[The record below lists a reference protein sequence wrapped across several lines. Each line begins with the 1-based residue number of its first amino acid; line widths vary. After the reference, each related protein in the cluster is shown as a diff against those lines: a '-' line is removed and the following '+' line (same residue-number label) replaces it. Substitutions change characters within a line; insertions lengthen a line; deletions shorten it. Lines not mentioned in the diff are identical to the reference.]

1 MRHLIRTS
9 GDIVEYVAIFMAW
22 PYANGP
28 LHLGH
33 VAGNCLPADI
43 QFRYE
48 RSRGRNVLM
57 CSGSDEHGTPITL
70 TAEEKGVPPQE
81 IVDHYHEI
89 NKKALIELGCSWD
102 TGIDPRGPEFGG
114 ALYNRTSDPRH
125 KELVREVFTLLL
137 DANMLESKT
146 MQQYCSVSDGGSYRF
161 LPDRY
166 VEGSCPVCSAADA
179 RGDQCDVCGAT
190 YEAHEL
196 VNPRSKI
203 DPESVI
209 EIRDTEHL
217 FFRLDLF
224 QDSLNS
230 HYLER
235 IDVWRPN
242 VRAMTK
248 NWLDMGLKPRA
259 VTRDIQ
265 WGIDLPLSGSN
276 WDSKRVYVWFEAVQG
291 YYTCARIW
299 AERHADGAGHPDGID
314 AWKNWWTVSKDGTSP
329 KHLYFMGKDNIP
341 FHTIIWPALLMGIN
355 SARSGSPPSHAPEP
369 GNLALE
375 SNVPANEYLML
386 QGGQFSKSRRHAVW
400 LPSFLERFDPDTLR
414 YYLSINMPEGHDTDF
429 RWDEFVDRVNNE
441 LIATY
446 ANFVHR
452 VLTLAHRLPNDG
464 ANPLTE
470 FDLPDAHSDTWDIV
484 DNHLG
489 EAINSLEHQ
498 RFKEALR
505 SIMNIAQLGNSIL
518 QQAAPWKHLDGDDTP
533 EARDSLSSLALAWRL
548 CRGLAVALRPFI
560 PFQSDRLWGM
570 LGELSDIDSI
580 LLDAAFDPDSPLQ
593 WNESE
598 PVPLFEKLDLDT
610 IITTEQSL
618 IDDRAHSKDNGQ
630 SEPPVDPEAGY
641 IEFEDFLKVEMK
653 TGRILSVDDHPDA
666 DKLYVITIEDGPEST
681 RTVCA
686 GLKGIYESSDLVGK
700 NVVYVANLKPRKLR
714 GVLSEGMLLAA
725 DDGDG
730 GVSILTLDVEM
741 PPGSVVR

>member
-1 MRHLIRTS
+1 
-9 GDIVEYVAIFMAW
+9 
-22 PYANGP
+22 
-28 LHLGH
+28 
-33 VAGNCLPADI
+33 
-43 QFRYE
+43 
-48 RSRGRNVLM
+48 M

-81 IVDHYHEI
+81 IVDHFHEI

-102 TGIDPRGPEFGG
+102 MNIDPRGPEFGG

-146 MQQYCSVSDGGSYRF
+146 MQQYCSVSDANSYRF

-166 VEGSCPVCSAADA
+166 VEGSCPICSAPDA
-179 RGDQCDVCGAT
+179 RGDQCDDCGAT

-196 VNPRSKI
+196 VDPRSKI
-203 DPESVI
+203 DPDSII
-209 EIRDTEHL
+209 EVRDTEHL

-224 QDSLNS
+224 QESLNS

-235 IDVWRPN
+235 TDVWKPN

-299 AERHADGAGHPDGID
+299 AERYANDAGHLDGID
-314 AWKNWWTVSKDGTSP
+314 AWKNWWTVSKDGLPP

-355 SARSGSPPSHAPEP
+355 SAQSKSPPTHAPEP
-369 GNLALE
+369 GSLALE

-414 YYLSINMPEGHDTDF
+414 YYLSINMPESHDTDF

-452 VLTLAHRLPNDG
+452 VLTLAHRLPNQG

-470 FDLPDAHSDTWDIV
+470 FDMPDAHSDTWKIV
-484 DNHLG
+484 NNHLE
-489 EAINSLEHQ
+489 EAINSMEHQ

-518 QQAAPWKHLDGDDTP
+518 QQAAPWKHLDDDNTP
-533 EARDSLSSLALAWRL
+533 EARDSFSALALAWRL
-548 CRGLAVALRPFI
+548 CCGLAVTLRPFI

-580 LLDAAFDPDSPLQ
+580 LLDAAFDPNSSLQ
-593 WNESE
+593 WNESA
-598 PVPLFEKLDLDT
+598 PVPLFERLDLDS
-610 IITTEQSL
+610 IIATEQSL
-618 IDDRAHSKDNGQ
+618 IDNQGDSKDNDQ
-630 SEPPVDPEAGY
+630 SESPIDQEAGY

-653 TGRILSVDDHPDA
+653 TGRILSVEDHPDA

-686 GLKGIYESSDLVGK
+686 GLKGIYESSELVGK

-730 GVSILTLDVEM
+730 GVAVLTLDFEM